1 MNTFRRMYS
10 GDPQTAVT
18 HIGDVVIFLQTTLG
32 RYHVSAY
39 VFTHLASYSWLLPIA
54 QLGKS
59 RFILNER
66 KLTVDLLN
74 SATVIYRIDDL
85 KGEDAAAFNT
95 WYKAL
100 FDSQIEGIEDSVLR

>member
-1 MNTFRRMYS
+1 M
-10 GDPQTAVT
+10 
-18 HIGDVVIFLQTTLG
+18 
-32 RYHVSAY
+32 
-39 VFTHLASYSWLLPIA
+39 
-54 QLGKS
+54 
-59 RFILNER
+59 LNER

-100 FDSQIEGIEDSVLR
+100 FDSQIEGIEDSALR